1 MLLLCRRNDVYMHD
15 STLYDSA
22 DDMLPGKLRRALFF
36 RCSES
41 VGVLNQQHG
50 DKALGRGKPNLKKHT
65 NRELDHIKD
74 QMLLDTQVRPAHR
87 EAFTLMFHGLILP
100 MNPLMTNANYAINQK

>member
-1 MLLLCRRNDVYMHD
+1 MLLLRRRNDVHMHD

-22 DDMLPGKLRRALFF
+22 DDMVLGKLRRALFF

-65 NRELDHIKD
+65 NNLVLTNSICKISMNKKLGFELHIY
-74 QMLLDTQVRPAHR
+74 LG
-87 EAFTLMFHGLILP
+87 F
-100 MNPLMTNANYAINQK
+100 